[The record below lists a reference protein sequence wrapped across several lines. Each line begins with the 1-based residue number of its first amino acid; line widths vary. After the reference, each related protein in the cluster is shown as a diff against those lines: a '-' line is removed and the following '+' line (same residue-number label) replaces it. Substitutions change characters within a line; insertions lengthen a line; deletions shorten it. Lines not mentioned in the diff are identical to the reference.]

1 MKIIMTIGLPASG
14 KSTWAREFIKEN
26 KDFVIISKDNFR
38 NEVLLQHGKKW
49 SRENEDL
56 YVLPHWIKLINDTL
70 KSGKSVISEDTNLAK
85 RNRLILKELS
95 IKHKVELQEKS
106 FLDVPIEVC
115 IDRDS
120 KRESSFKV
128 GREKINQMYKTHIL
142 PELRKISHEN
152 LSKVCKT
159 YDESDN
165 KKTIICDIDGTVAL
179 IGDRSP
185 FEWQKVDLDKPIN
198 QVLDVL
204 KSLQKAMNYKLIFVS
219 GRDEECREKTE
230 TWLQNVAQISFDALY
245 MRKNKDYR
253 GDYLVKEEIYQTILK
268 EKYNIAFVI
277 DDRPQ
282 VVKVWKKLGLFVFD
296 VNQSGLEF

>member
-14 KSTWAREFIKEN
+14 KSTWAREFVKEN
-26 KDFVIISKDNFR
+26 NNFVIISKDNFR
-38 NEVLLQHGKKW
+38 DEILLQNGKKW
-49 SRENEDL
+49 SKENEDL

-85 RNRLILKELS
+85 RNRQILKELS
-95 IKHKVELQEKS
+95 IKNKVELEEKS
-106 FLDVPIEVC
+106 FLNVPIEVC

-120 KRESSFKV
+120 KREAKFKV
-128 GREKINQMYKTHIL
+128 GEKRITQMYKNHIL
-142 PELRKISHEN
+142 TELRKISHEK
-152 LSKVCKT
+152 LSKTC
-159 YDESDN
+159 ESYN
-165 KKTIICDIDGTVAL
+165 NSGKKKTILCDIDGTVAL

-204 KSLQKAMNYKLIFVS
+204 KALQKAMNYKLVFVS

-230 TWLQNVAQISFDALY
+230 TWLKEVAQISFEALY

-253 GDYLVKEEIYQTILK
+253 GDFLVKEEIYHTILK
-268 EKYNIAFVI
+268 NKYNIAFVI

-282 VVKVWKKLGLFVFD
+282 VVKVWKQLGLFVFD